1 MSEINIIEQLI
12 SALRILPSVGP
23 RSATRMAYH
32 LLHSNREKAKHLAEV
47 ILYSLQNIKNCRDC
61 NTLCENDICHICENK
76 RRDSSK
82 LCIVEMPIDL
92 HMLEQT
98 QSYNGK
104 YFVLMGKLMPLDGI
118 GPQDIAFEKMIE
130 RAMHEDVK
138 EVILATGFTTEGET
152 TAYYIADI
160 LHKKGVNVSRLAR
173 GVPAGSDLEY
183 VDINTIARA
192 LVDRR
197 TV

>member
-1 MSEINIIEQLI
+1 MSEINIVEQLI
-12 SALRILPSVGP
+12 LALRVLPSVGP
-23 RSATRMAYH
+23 RSAARMAYY
-32 LLHSNREKAKHLAEV
+32 LLHNNRDKAKHLAE
-47 ILYSLQNIKNCRDC
+47 ILLYSLNNIKNCKDC
-61 NTLCENDICHICENK
+61 NNLCENDICHICSNN
-76 RRDSSK
+76 RRDTSK

-98 QSYNGK
+98 QSYTGK
-104 YFVLMGKLMPLDGI
+104 YFVLMGKLSPLDGV
-118 GPQDIAFEKMIE
+118 GPQDIAFDKMLA
-130 RAMHEDVK
+130 RAAQDDVK

-197 TV
+197 GI

>member
-1 MSEINIIEQLI
+1 MSELNIVEQLI
-12 SALRILPSVGP
+12 NALRILPGVGP

-32 LLHSNREKAKHLAEV
+32 LLHNNIEKAKNLAEV
-47 ILYSLQNIKNCRDC
+47 LLYSLQNIKNCQEC
-61 NTLCENDICHICENK
+61 NTLCEDNICHICLNQ
-76 RRDSSK
+76 RRDNSK

-98 QSYNGK
+98 QSYHGK
-104 YFVLMGKLMPLDGI
+104 YFVLMGKLSPLDGI
-118 GPQDIAFEKMIE
+118 GPQDIAFEKMLS
-130 RAMHEDVK
+130 RAVQEEIK

-152 TAYYIADI
+152 TAYYIAEI

-183 VDINTIARA
+183 VDVNTIARA
-192 LVDRR
+192 LVDRKSI
-197 TV
+197 

>member
-1 MSEINIIEQLI
+1 MSQINIVEQLI
-12 SALRILPSVGP
+12 NSLRILPGVGP

-32 LLHSNREKAKHLAEV
+32 LLHNNREKAKNLAEV
-47 ILYSLQNIKNCRDC
+47 LLYSLQNIKNCEEC
-61 NTLCENDICHICENK
+61 NTLCEDSICHICSNQ
-76 RRDSSK
+76 RRDNSK

-98 QSYNGK
+98 QSYHGK
-104 YFVLMGKLMPLDGI
+104 YFVLMGKLSPLDGV
-118 GPQDIAFEKMIE
+118 GPQDIAFEKMLD
-130 RAMHEDVK
+130 RAQSNVK

-160 LHKKGVNVSRLAR
+160 LHKKGINVSRLAR

-192 LVDRR
+192 LVDRKDI
-197 TV
+197 